1 MSIFKSTFTKA
12 VREQLKTRQDALKS
26 RLPKAVIQLNSRNS
40 WVRMTSGV
48 NVNGTS
54 VLAKNYILQGGVL
67 LNNKLRSGV
76 GGADK
81 VYSNFAPSLSSYN
94 TNAKAGTAGIKPM
107 PGITAIDIKSKSAY
121 GSLREVT
128 VQFECHNLQQL
139 EDLELLYM
147 RPGYTALIEW
157 GWTPYLDN
165 SGNLVSNINFYDDVI
180 NGTKEKDQILL
191 DLFQRSKDHSGNY
204 DALYGYIKNYSW
216 NARMDG
222 GYTCTTTLIS
232 IGEIM
237 ESLKVGWTPLDINTI
252 VFEGGLISTNPTK
265 SLPPPPPASQY
276 VAAPTVDFTKFENV
290 LKQGQSFADL
300 GFTSNPLAQAYSKN
314 ILAGLCYELYN
325 HCQSFTKTNLDIV
338 STNGSGFN
346 MITYF
351 NGPSNTEQGGINAQ
365 GNVQAYITLESFV
378 RLLNEYVLLASGKDQ
393 NDRKPFISLS
403 TTSNSYDDTKSESLL
418 CLAHP
423 LQVSID
429 PTVCLIT
436 SPIWAGGIDT
446 SDINAGANNGTP
458 TIYDSQAEE
467 ILQLID
473 TTTDTNAIGKKLID
487 IIGFG
492 KPNYS
497 VNNAKEFARSF
508 YTAAKRKRP
517 NIVLQG
523 IVDSLRKI
531 DGKGI
536 DPIKTRDENNK
547 FNATYTTL
555 FELSTYQTL
564 EKEEQEKKANADK
577 LAKGDT
583 SNFGVK
589 YLKELGAIDGAKFQF
604 DKEFGIIG
612 NIYLNIDFLYRLST
626 NDNVKTNGELKL
638 YKYLKTLLTEVQE
651 CIGGVNNF
659 DIHVDPV
666 DSVARII
673 DVNYV
678 DVSNRADAYK
688 NAFPLEMSNTSGT
701 VRSYNIQSQIFPEQA
716 SLVAIGA
723 QIGGGG
729 AQASQNNTLLDFNNN
744 LEDRIIP
751 KKFAPITSPNT
762 DKGNSNTEYLK
773 TSLDKLKDFFLPQN
787 NAIQEKVKVNDGSTP
802 STSQPSTSE
811 YKGALRD
818 VIRYFQGITSSNT
831 KNRAIIPIKASLT
844 MDGIGGLVIGHLFK
858 IPSDLL
864 PKGYKEDSIGG
875 KLVQTVIGI
884 SHKVGSG
891 DWTTTIDAYNIIIN
905 DPKGSI
911 DFDKL
916 ISLNPTTGVTTI
928 GASASTVVE
937 NLQLS
942 GDYRNRAFAFIAS
955 REQFTEFATDDEGDP
970 RLGYGTDQ
978 IFDNGRLRKVRAGD
992 RTTPEAAKQVLL
1004 SQIKDDYEKRV
1015 TRDIGQSN
1023 FDKLNDNQKAALI
1036 SFAYNVGSITSPIV
1050 TAIKQGKLEEAATQ
1064 IQNGPRTG
1072 KKSGIVY
1079 PGLIL
1084 RREQEAA
1091 LFLTPVSPSSKF
1103 QLAPPKPFDKVT
1115 FAKPNQLP
1123 FG

>member
-1 MSIFKSTFTKA
+1 MSIFRNTFTET
-12 VREQLKTRQDALKS
+12 VRKQLKTRQDALKS
-26 RLPKAVIQLNSRNS
+26 RSPKAIIQLNSRNS
-40 WVRMTSGV
+40 WVRMTYGV

-54 VLAKNYILQGGVL
+54 TLAKNYILQGGVL

-81 VYSNFAPSLSSYN
+81 VYSNFAPSLRSYN
-94 TNAKAGTAGIKPM
+94 TNAKAGTAGIKPI

-128 VQFECHNLQQL
+128 IQFECHNLQQL

-157 GWTPYLDN
+157 GWTPYLNNDGELA
-165 SGNLVSNINFYDDVI
+165 SSINFYDDVI
-180 NGTKEKDQILL
+180 NGTKERDQILL

-216 NARMDG
+216 TARMDG
-222 GYTCTTTLIS
+222 GYTCVTTLIS

-237 ESLKVGWTPLDINTI
+237 ESLKVGWTPLDINNI
-252 VFEGGLISTNPTK
+252 ILSKGLLGLAPP
-265 SLPPPPPASQY
+265 SLSPALSSQSK
-276 VAAPTVDFTKFENV
+276 VNNIFLQDPFAAY
-290 LKQGQSFADL
+290 
-300 GFTSNPLAQAYSKN
+300 YSKN

-325 HCQSFTKTNLDIV
+325 HCQSFAKTSLDII
-338 STNGSGFN
+338 STSSSGYN
-346 MITYF
+346 MVTYF
-351 NGPSNTEQGGINAQ
+351 NGPSNTDPGGIDAQ
-365 GNVQAYITLESFV
+365 GNVQAYITLESFI
-378 RLLNEYVLLASGKDQ
+378 RILNEKVLLAAGK
-393 NDRKPFISLS
+393 NEKSKKPFISLS
-403 TTSNSYDDTKSESLL
+403 TTSNSYDDNKSESLL
-418 CLAHP
+418 CLAHQ

-446 SDINAGANNGTP
+446 SDINAGANNGAP
-458 TIYDSQAEE
+458 TTYDSQALD
-467 ILQLID
+467 IYNQLEK
-473 TTTDTNAIGKKLID
+473 IGGGDEDPIGTKLLEY
-487 IIGFG
+487 IGFNNKSGYSTNNVKEFLRSFVKVYKEKNPG
-492 KPNYS
+492 KGEIAAQTYIERLTNNLVPSNGES
-497 VNNAKEFARSF
+497 KLGSGNPTWDALFNGIFIAENAKEEVEK
-508 YTAAKRKRP
+508 TA
-517 NIVLQG
+517 V
-523 IVDSLRKI
+523 
-531 DGKGI
+531 
-536 DPIKTRDENNK
+536 
-547 FNATYTTL
+547 
-555 FELSTYQTL
+555 
-564 EKEEQEKKANADK
+564 ADK

-583 SNFGVK
+583 SDFGTK
-589 YLKELGAIDGAKFQF
+589 YLKELGAVEGVAKFQI
-604 DKEFGIIG
+604 DDEFGIIG

-626 NDNVKTNGELKL
+626 NDSVKTNGELKL
-638 YKYLKTLLTEVQE
+638 YKYLKTLLNEVQE

-673 DVNYV
+673 DINYV
-678 DVSNRADAYK
+678 DTNKRKTAY
-688 NAFPLEMSNTSGT
+688 NSTFQLEMSNTSGT

-723 QIGGGG
+723 QVGGGG

-744 LEDRIIP
+744 LTDRIITGKYSP
-751 KKFAPITSPNT
+751 GEYSLNTNDITQ
-762 DKGNSNTEYLK
+762 NTEFLK

-787 NAIQEKVKVNDGSTP
+787 NTVQEQTEKNDGTTS
-802 STSQPSTSE
+802 STSQASTSE

-818 VIRYFQGITSSNT
+818 VIRYFQGVTKSNT
-831 KNRAIIPIKASLT
+831 KNRAIIPIKASIT

-875 KLVQTVIGI
+875 KLLQTVVGI

-891 DWTTTIDAYNIIIN
+891 DWTTTIDAYNIIAN
-905 DPKGSI
+905 DTKGDI
-911 DFDKL
+911 EFDKL

-928 GASASTVVE
+928 GASANTVVE

-955 REQFTEFATDDEGDP
+955 KEQFTEFATNDEGKK
-970 RLGYGTDQ
+970 RLGYGTDK
-978 IFDNGRLRKVRAGD
+978 IFDNGKLRDVRAGD
-992 RTTPEAAKQVLL
+992 RTTPEAAKQVLIY
-1004 SQIKDDYEKRV
+1004 QIQNDYEKRV
-1015 TRDIGQSN
+1015 ISGIGQSN

-1036 SFAYNVGSITSPIV
+1036 SFAYNVGSITSSIA
-1050 TAIKQGKLEEAATQ
+1050 TAIKQGKLEEVATL

-1072 KKSGIVY
+1072 QQSGVLK
-1079 PGLIL
+1079 GLIL

-1091 LFLTPVSPSSKF
+1091 LFLTPVSPASKF
-1103 QLAPPKPFDKVT
+1103 QLAPPKLPLVSPISN
-1115 FAKPNQLP
+1115 PNTLP

>member
-1 MSIFKSTFTKA
+1 MSIFRNTFTEA
-12 VREQLKTRQDALKS
+12 VRKQLKTRQDALKS
-26 RLPKAVIQLNSRNS
+26 RSPKSIIQLNSRNS

-67 LNNKLRSGV
+67 LNNKLRFGV

-81 VYSNFAPSLSSYN
+81 AYSNFAPSLNPYN
-94 TNAKAGTAGIKPM
+94 TSATAGTAGVKPM

-157 GWTPYLDN
+157 GWVPFLDN
-165 SGNLVSNINFYDDVI
+165 NTKEPVHNINFYDDVI

-204 DALYGYIKNYSW
+204 DALYGYVKNYSW
-216 NARMDG
+216 TARMDG
-222 GYTCTTTLIS
+222 GYTCTTTIIS

-237 ESLKVGWTPLDINTI
+237 ESLKVGWTPLDINNI
-252 VFEGGLISTNPTK
+252 VSQGGLIKTSPLQIPLPTTT
-265 SLPPPPPASQY
+265 SQY
-276 VAAPTVDFTKFENV
+276 VAAPKVDFSKIENV

-325 HCQSFTKTNLDIV
+325 HCQSFSKTSLDII

-351 NGPSNTEQGGINAQ
+351 NGPSNPDSGGINIQ
-365 GNVQAYITLESFV
+365 ENVQAYITLESFV

-393 NDRKPFISLS
+393 NNRKPFISLS
-403 TTSNSYDDTKSESLL
+403 TTSNSYDGNKSEPLL

-436 SPIWAGGIDT
+436 NPIWAGGIDT
-446 SDINAGANNGTP
+446 SDLNAGANNGAP
-458 TIYDSQAEE
+458 TTYDSQALDIYNQIEKPPFNSFGLATEDPIGTKLLEHIGYGKSGYSTNNVKEFLRSFVKVYKEKNPGKGE
-467 ILQLID
+467 IAANEYI
-473 TTTDTNAIGKKLID
+473 KKLTDNLIPSNGESKLSSGNATWEALFNGNF
-487 IIGFG
+487 ITE
-492 KPNYS
+492 
-497 VNNAKEFARSF
+497 NAKEEAEK
-508 YTAAKRKRP
+508 AA
-517 NIVLQG
+517 IA
-523 IVDSLRKI
+523 
-531 DGKGI
+531 
-536 DPIKTRDENNK
+536 E
-547 FNATYTTL
+547 
-555 FELSTYQTL
+555 
-564 EKEEQEKKANADK
+564 K
-577 LAKGDT
+577 LAKGNT
-583 SNFGVK
+583 SDFGTK

-604 DKEFGIIG
+604 NEEFGIIG

-638 YKYLKTLLTEVQE
+638 YKYLKALLNEVQE

-673 DVNYV
+673 DVNYI
-678 DVSNRADAYK
+678 DVTSRNDAYK

-701 VRSYNIQSQIFPEQA
+701 IRSYNIQSQIFPEQA
-716 SLVAIGA
+716 SIVAIGA

-762 DKGNSNTEYLK
+762 DEKNKNTEYLK

-787 NAIQEKVKVNDGSTP
+787 DAIQEKTEVTDGNPP
-802 STSQPSTSE
+802 SISQPSTSE

-818 VIRYFQGITSSNT
+818 VIRYFQGVTKSNT
-831 KNRAIIPIKASLT
+831 KNRAIIPIKASIT
-844 MDGIGGLVIGHLFK
+844 MDGIGGLIIGNLFK

-864 PKGYKEDSIGG
+864 PKGYKEGSIGG
-875 KLVQTVIGI
+875 KLLQTVIGI

-891 DWTTTIDAYNIIIN
+891 DWTTTIDAYNIIVN
-905 DPKGSI
+905 NPKGDL
-911 DFDKL
+911 DFNKL
-916 ISLNPTTGVTTI
+916 ISLNPVTGEFKISSGVPKNVYPDKPEVPYQQTTVSKAEVVAYLKSATSFDVNVKRSVLAIWRNESGNGSKGVNNNYFGI
-928 GASASTVVE
+928 QADNNKWPDSASYVIGTSVKVDSGGATRRFAAFSDYKS
-937 NLQLS
+937 NLNFMLNTIQR
-942 GDYRNRAFAFIAS
+942 RNLVANTAEDWARKYIYEWVSPIDKESAFNS
-955 REQFTEFATDDEGDP
+955 
-970 RLGYGTDQ
+970 
-978 IFDNGRLRKVRAGD
+978 
-992 RTTPEAAKQVLL
+992 AKSNLI
-1004 SQIKDDYEKRV
+1004 SIYNDSIKD
-1015 TRDIGQSN
+1015 
-1023 FDKLNDNQKAALI
+1023 L
-1036 SFAYNVGSITSPIV
+1036 
-1050 TAIKQGKLEEAATQ
+1050 
-1064 IQNGPRTG
+1064 
-1072 KKSGIVY
+1072 
-1079 PGLIL
+1079 
-1084 RREQEAA
+1084 
-1091 LFLTPVSPSSKF
+1091 
-1103 QLAPPKPFDKVT
+1103 PK
-1115 FAKPNQLP
+1115 
-1123 FG
+1123 

>member
-1 MSIFKSTFTKA
+1 MSIFKSTFTEA
-12 VREQLKTRQDALKS
+12 VRKQLKTRQDALKS
-26 RLPKAVIQLNSRNS
+26 RSPKSIIQLNSRNS
-40 WVRMTSGV
+40 WIRMTSGV

-54 VLAKNYILQGGVL
+54 ALAKNYILQGGVL
-67 LNNKLRSGV
+67 LNSKLRFGV
-76 GGADK
+76 GGVDK
-81 VYSNFAPSLSSYN
+81 AYSNFAPSLNPYN
-94 TNAKAGTAGIKPM
+94 TSATAGTAGIKPM

-157 GWTPYLDN
+157 GWVPFLDN
-165 SGNLVSNINFYDDVI
+165 TGQPQSNINFYDDVI

-237 ESLKVGWTPLDINTI
+237 ESLKVGWTPLDINNI
-252 VFEGGLISTNPTK
+252 VLQGGLISTNSTPPA
-265 SLPPPPPASQY
+265 PPPPTSISPF
-276 VAAPTVDFTKFENV
+276 VAAPKVDFNRIENV

-300 GFTSNPLAQAYSKN
+300 GFVNNPLAQAYSKN

-325 HCQSFTKTNLDIV
+325 HCQSFPKTSLDII

-351 NGPSNTEQGGINAQ
+351 NGPSNIDKGGINTQ
-365 GNVQAYITLESFV
+365 ENVQAYITLESFV
-378 RLLNEYVLLASGKDQ
+378 RLLNEYVLLAGGKDQ
-393 NDRKPFISLS
+393 NNRKPFISLS
-403 TTSNSYDDTKSESLL
+403 TTSNSYDDNKSEPLL

-436 SPIWAGGIDT
+436 NPIWAGGVDT
-446 SDINAGANNGTP
+446 SDINAGANNNSP
-458 TIYDSQAEE
+458 TIYDVQAEE
-467 ILQLID
+467 ILNLID
-473 TTTDTNAIGKKLID
+473 TTPPSNDSVIGQKLINAIG
-487 IIGFG
+487 FG
-492 KPNYS
+492 RPDYNA
-497 VNNAKEFARSF
+497 NNAKEFVRSF
-508 YTAAKRKRP
+508 YIVSKRKNP
-517 NIVLQG
+517 NATPAGILQ
-523 IVDSLRKI
+523 KI
-531 DGKGI
+531 KRI
-536 DPIKTRDENNK
+536 DDNVSQIKTFDENNK

-555 FELSTYQTL
+555 FVDEGVYQAV
-564 EKEEQEKKANADK
+564 EKEEQEKKAIADR

-583 SNFGVK
+583 SNFGTK
-589 YLKELGAIDGAKFQF
+589 YLKELGAIEGTNFQAGG
-604 DKEFGIIG
+604 EFGIIG

-626 NDNVKTNGELKL
+626 NDSVKTNGELKL
-638 YKYLKTLLTEVQE
+638 YKYLKTLLNEVQE

-659 DIHVDPV
+659 DVHVDPV

-673 DVNYV
+673 DVNYI
-678 DVSNRADAYK
+678 DISNRNDAYK
-688 NAFPLEMSNTSGT
+688 NAFQLEMSNTSGT

-716 SLVAIGA
+716 SIVAIGA

-762 DKGNSNTEYLK
+762 DRENKNAEYLK
-773 TSLDKLKDFFLPQN
+773 TNLDKLKDFFLPQN
-787 NAIQEKVKVNDGSTP
+787 DAVQEKTEVTDGTTP
-802 STSQPSTSE
+802 SISQPSTSE

-818 VIRYFQGITSSNT
+818 VIRYFQGVTKSNT
-831 KNRAIIPIKASLT
+831 KNRAIIPIKASIT
-844 MDGIGGLVIGHLFK
+844 MDGIGGLIIGHLFK

-864 PKGYKEDSIGG
+864 PKGYKEGSIGG
-875 KLVQTVIGI
+875 KLLQTVIGI
-884 SHKVGSG
+884 GHKVGSG
-891 DWTTTIDAYNIIIN
+891 DWTTTIDAYNIIVN
-905 DPKGSI
+905 DPKG
-911 DFDKL
+911 DLEFNKDL

-928 GASASTVVE
+928 GASANTVIS

-942 GDYRNRAFAFIAS
+942 GDYLNRAADFIIS
-955 REQFTEFATDDEGDP
+955 KEGFEPVAKYDQNAL
-970 RLGYGTDQ
+970 RLGYGTDK
-978 IFDNGRLRKVRAGD
+978 IFDNGRLRDVRAGD
-992 RTTPEAAKQVLL
+992 TTTREAAKLVLINQVRNEY
-1004 SQIKDDYEKRV
+1004 QGRV
-1015 TRDIGQSN
+1015 IRSIGQST
-1023 FDKLNDNQKAALI
+1023 FEALNDNQKAALI
-1036 SFAYNVGSITSPIV
+1036 SFAYNVGSVTSSIAS
-1050 TAIKQGKLEEAATQ
+1050 AIKQGNFPAAALY
-1064 IQNGPRTG
+1064 IKNGPNTVDQGRT
-1072 KKSGIVY
+1072 IV
-1079 PGLIL
+1079 PGLTI

-1091 LFLTPVSPSSKF
+1091 LFSTPVSSPSTKSPS
-1103 QLAPPKPFDKVT
+1103 LATYK
-1115 FAKPNQLP
+1115 AINSP

>member
-1 MSIFKSTFTKA
+1 MSIFRNTFTET
-12 VREQLKTRQDALKS
+12 VRKQLKTRQDALKS
-26 RLPKAVIQLNSRNS
+26 RSPKAIIQLNSRNS

-54 VLAKNYILQGGVL
+54 ALAKNYILQGGVL

-81 VYSNFAPSLSSYN
+81 VYSNFAPSLRSYN
-94 TNAKAGTAGIKPM
+94 TNAKAGTAGIKPI

-128 VQFECHNLQQL
+128 IQFECHNLQQL

-157 GWTPYLDN
+157 GWTPYLNNDGELA
-165 SGNLVSNINFYDDVI
+165 SSINFYDDVI
-180 NGTKEKDQILL
+180 NGTKERDQILL

-216 NARMDG
+216 TARMDG
-222 GYTCTTTLIS
+222 GYTCVTTLIS

-237 ESLKVGWTPLDINTI
+237 ESLKVGWTPLDINNI
-252 VFEGGLISTNPTK
+252 ILSKGLLGLAPP
-265 SLPPPPPASQY
+265 SLSPALSSQSK
-276 VAAPTVDFTKFENV
+276 VNNIFLQDPFAAY
-290 LKQGQSFADL
+290 
-300 GFTSNPLAQAYSKN
+300 YSKN

-325 HCQSFTKTNLDIV
+325 HCQSFAKTSLDII
-338 STNGSGFN
+338 STSSSGYN
-346 MITYF
+346 MVTYF
-351 NGPSNTEQGGINAQ
+351 NGPSNTDPGGIDAQ
-365 GNVQAYITLESFV
+365 GNVQAYITLESFI
-378 RLLNEYVLLASGKDQ
+378 RILNERVLLAAGK
-393 NDRKPFISLS
+393 NEKSKKPFISLS
-403 TTSNSYDDTKSESLL
+403 TTSNSYDDNKSESLL
-418 CLAHP
+418 CLAHQ

-446 SDINAGANNGTP
+446 SDINAGANNGAP
-458 TIYDSQAEE
+458 TTYDSQALD
-467 ILQLID
+467 IYNQLEK
-473 TTTDTNAIGKKLID
+473 IGGGDEDPIGTKLLEY
-487 IIGFG
+487 IGFNNKSGYSTNNVKEFLRSFVKVYKEKNPG
-492 KPNYS
+492 KGEIAAQTYIERLTNNLVPSNGES
-497 VNNAKEFARSF
+497 KLGSGNPTWDALFNGIFIAENAKEEVEK
-508 YTAAKRKRP
+508 TA
-517 NIVLQG
+517 V
-523 IVDSLRKI
+523 
-531 DGKGI
+531 
-536 DPIKTRDENNK
+536 
-547 FNATYTTL
+547 
-555 FELSTYQTL
+555 
-564 EKEEQEKKANADK
+564 ADK

-583 SNFGVK
+583 SDFGTK
-589 YLKELGAIDGAKFQF
+589 YLKELGAVEGVAKFQI
-604 DKEFGIIG
+604 DDEFGIIG

-626 NDNVKTNGELKL
+626 NDSVKTNGELKL
-638 YKYLKTLLTEVQE
+638 YKYLKTLLNEVQE

-678 DVSNRADAYK
+678 DTNKRKTAY
-688 NAFPLEMSNTSGT
+688 NSTFQLEMSNTSGT

-723 QIGGGG
+723 QVGGGG

-744 LEDRIIP
+744 LTDRIITGKYSP
-751 KKFAPITSPNT
+751 GEYSPNIN
-762 DKGNSNTEYLK
+762 DKTQNIEFLK

-787 NAIQEKVKVNDGSTP
+787 NTVQEQTEKNDGTTS
-802 STSQPSTSE
+802 STSQASTSE

-818 VIRYFQGITSSNT
+818 VIRYFQGVTKSNT
-831 KNRAIIPIKASLT
+831 KNRAIIPIKASIT

-875 KLVQTVIGI
+875 KLLQTVVGI

-891 DWTTTIDAYNIIIN
+891 DWTTTIDAYNIIAN
-905 DPKGSI
+905 DTKGDI
-911 DFDKL
+911 EFDKL

-928 GASASTVVE
+928 GASANTVVE

-955 REQFTEFATDDEGDP
+955 KEQFTEFATNDEGKK
-970 RLGYGTDQ
+970 RLGYGTDK
-978 IFDNGRLRKVRAGD
+978 IFDNGKLRDVRAGD
-992 RTTPEAAKQVLL
+992 RTTPEAAKQVLIY
-1004 SQIKDDYEKRV
+1004 QIQNDYEKRV
-1015 TRDIGQSN
+1015 ISGIGQSN

-1036 SFAYNVGSITSPIV
+1036 SFAYNVGSITSSIA
-1050 TAIKQGKLEEAATQ
+1050 TAIKQGKLEEVATL

-1072 KKSGIVY
+1072 QQSGVLK
-1079 PGLIL
+1079 GLIL

-1091 LFLTPVSPSSKF
+1091 LFLTPVSPASKF
-1103 QLAPPKPFDKVT
+1103 QLAPPKLPLVPISN
-1115 FAKPNQLP
+1115 PNTLP

>member
-1 MSIFKSTFTKA
+1 MSIFRNTFTET
-12 VREQLKTRQDALKS
+12 VRKQLKTRQDALKS
-26 RLPKAVIQLNSRNS
+26 RSPKAIIQLNSRNS

-54 VLAKNYILQGGVL
+54 TLAKNYILQGGVL

-81 VYSNFAPSLSSYN
+81 VYSNFAPSLRSYN
-94 TNAKAGTAGIKPM
+94 TNAKAGTAGIKPI

-128 VQFECHNLQQL
+128 IQFECHNLQQL

-157 GWTPYLDN
+157 GWTPYLNNDGELA
-165 SGNLVSNINFYDDVI
+165 SSINFYDDVI
-180 NGTKEKDQILL
+180 NGTKERDQILL

-216 NARMDG
+216 TARMDG
-222 GYTCTTTLIS
+222 GYTCVTTLIS

-237 ESLKVGWTPLDINTI
+237 ESLKVGWTPLDINNI
-252 VFEGGLISTNPTK
+252 ILSKGLLGLAPP
-265 SLPPPPPASQY
+265 SLSPALSSQSK
-276 VAAPTVDFTKFENV
+276 VNNIFLQDPFAAY
-290 LKQGQSFADL
+290 
-300 GFTSNPLAQAYSKN
+300 YSKN

-325 HCQSFTKTNLDIV
+325 HCQSFAKTSLDII
-338 STNGSGFN
+338 STSSSGYN
-346 MITYF
+346 MVTYF
-351 NGPSNTEQGGINAQ
+351 NGPSNTDPGGIDAQ
-365 GNVQAYITLESFV
+365 GNVQAYITLESFI
-378 RLLNEYVLLASGKDQ
+378 RILNEKVLLAAGK
-393 NDRKPFISLS
+393 NEKSKKPFISLS
-403 TTSNSYDDTKSESLL
+403 TTSNSYDDNKSESLL
-418 CLAHP
+418 CLAHQ

-446 SDINAGANNGTP
+446 SDINAGANNGAP
-458 TIYDSQAEE
+458 TTYDSQALD
-467 ILQLID
+467 IYNQLEK
-473 TTTDTNAIGKKLID
+473 IGGGDEDPIGTKLLEY
-487 IIGFG
+487 IGFNNKSGYSTNNVKEFLRSFVKVYKEKNPG
-492 KPNYS
+492 KGEIAAQTYIERLTNNLVPSNGES
-497 VNNAKEFARSF
+497 KLGSGNPTWDALFNGIFIAENAKEEVEK
-508 YTAAKRKRP
+508 TA
-517 NIVLQG
+517 V
-523 IVDSLRKI
+523 
-531 DGKGI
+531 
-536 DPIKTRDENNK
+536 
-547 FNATYTTL
+547 
-555 FELSTYQTL
+555 
-564 EKEEQEKKANADK
+564 ADK

-583 SNFGVK
+583 SDFGTK
-589 YLKELGAIDGAKFQF
+589 YLKELGAVEGVAKFQI
-604 DKEFGIIG
+604 DDEFGIIG

-626 NDNVKTNGELKL
+626 NDSVKTNGELKL
-638 YKYLKTLLTEVQE
+638 YKYLKTLLNEVQE

-678 DVSNRADAYK
+678 DTNKRKTAY
-688 NAFPLEMSNTSGT
+688 NSTFQLEMSNTSGT

-723 QIGGGG
+723 QVGGGG

-744 LEDRIIP
+744 LTDRIITGKYSP
-751 KKFAPITSPNT
+751 GEYSLNTNDITQ
-762 DKGNSNTEYLK
+762 NTEFLK

-787 NAIQEKVKVNDGSTP
+787 NTVQEQTEKNDGTTS
-802 STSQPSTSE
+802 STSQASTSE

-818 VIRYFQGITSSNT
+818 VIRYFQGVTKSNT
-831 KNRAIIPIKASLT
+831 KNRAIIPIKASIT

-875 KLVQTVIGI
+875 KLLQTVVGI

-891 DWTTTIDAYNIIIN
+891 DWTTTIDAYNIIAN
-905 DPKGSI
+905 DTKGDI
-911 DFDKL
+911 EFDKL

-928 GASASTVVE
+928 GASANTVVE

-955 REQFTEFATDDEGDP
+955 KEQFTEFATNDEGKK
-970 RLGYGTDQ
+970 RLGYGTDK
-978 IFDNGRLRKVRAGD
+978 IFDNGKLRDVRAGD
-992 RTTPEAAKQVLL
+992 RTTPEAAKQVLIY
-1004 SQIKDDYEKRV
+1004 QIQNDYEKRV
-1015 TRDIGQSN
+1015 ISGIGQSN

-1036 SFAYNVGSITSPIV
+1036 SFAYNVGSITSSIA
-1050 TAIKQGKLEEAATQ
+1050 TAIKQGKLEEVATL

-1072 KKSGIVY
+1072 QQSGVLK
-1079 PGLIL
+1079 GLIL

-1091 LFLTPVSPSSKF
+1091 LFLTPVSPASKF
-1103 QLAPPKPFDKVT
+1103 QLAPPKLPLVSPISN
-1115 FAKPNQLP
+1115 PNTLP

>member
-1 MSIFKSTFTKA
+1 MSIFKSTFTEA
-12 VREQLKTRQDALKS
+12 VRKQLKTRQDALKS
-26 RLPKAVIQLNSRNS
+26 RSPKSIMQLNSRNS

-48 NVNGTS
+48 NVDGTS

-81 VYSNFAPSLSSYN
+81 AYSNFAPSLSPYN
-94 TNAKAGTAGIKPM
+94 TNSTAGTAGIKPM

-157 GWTPYLDN
+157 GWTPYLNN
-165 SGNLVSNINFYDDVI
+165 SGNLVGNINFYDDVI

-252 VFEGGLISTNPTK
+252 VSQGGLISTNPSK
-265 SLPPPPPASQY
+265 LLPPPPPASQY
-276 VAAPTVDFTKFENV
+276 IAAPKVDFTKIENV

-325 HCQSFTKTNLDIV
+325 HCQAFPKTSLDII

-351 NGPSNTEQGGINAQ
+351 NGPSNTESGGVNTQ

-378 RLLNEYVLLASGKDQ
+378 RLLNEYVLLAGGKDQ
-393 NDRKPFISLS
+393 NNRKPFISLS
-403 TTSNSYDDTKSESLL
+403 TTSNSYDDNKSESLL

-436 SPIWAGGIDT
+436 NPIWAGGIDT

-458 TIYDSQAEE
+458 TTYDSQALDIYNQLEKIGGGNEDPIGTKLLEHIGYGKSGYSTNNVKEFLRSFVKVYKEKNPGKGE
-467 ILQLID
+467 IAAQTYIEKLTNNLVPSNGESKLGSGN
-473 TTTDTNAIGKKLID
+473 TTWDALFNGVFIAE
-487 IIGFG
+487 
-492 KPNYS
+492 
-497 VNNAKEFARSF
+497 NAKEEVEK
-508 YTAAKRKRP
+508 TA
-517 NIVLQG
+517 I
-523 IVDSLRKI
+523 
-531 DGKGI
+531 
-536 DPIKTRDENNK
+536 
-547 FNATYTTL
+547 
-555 FELSTYQTL
+555 
-564 EKEEQEKKANADK
+564 QEK

-626 NDNVKTNGELKL
+626 NDSVKTNGELKL

-673 DVNYV
+673 DVNYI
-678 DVSNRADAYK
+678 DVSSRTDAYK

-701 VRSYNIQSQIFPEQA
+701 VRSYSIQSQIFPEQA
-716 SLVAIGA
+716 SIVAIGA
-723 QIGGGG
+723 QIGSGG

-762 DKGNSNTEYLK
+762 DKENSNTEYLK

-787 NAIQEKVKVNDGSTP
+787 NAIQEETEATDPNL

-818 VIRYFQGITSSNT
+818 VIRYFQGITDSNT
-831 KNRAIIPIKASLT
+831 KNRAIIPIKASIT
-844 MDGIGGLVIGHLFK
+844 MDGIGGLIIGHLFK

-864 PKGYKEDSIGG
+864 PKGYKEGSIGG
-875 KLVQTVIGI
+875 KLLQTVIGI

-928 GASASTVVE
+928 GASANTVVE

-942 GDYRNRAFAFIAS
+942 GDYRNRAFSFIAS
-955 REQFTEFATDDEGDP
+955 KEQFTEFAKNDEGKL
-970 RLGYGTDQ
+970 RLGYGTDK
-978 IFDNGRLRKVRAGD
+978 IFDNGKLRDVRAGD
-992 RTTPEAAKQVLL
+992 KTTPEAAKQVLIY
-1004 SQIKDDYEKRV
+1004 QIQNDYEKRV

-1036 SFAYNVGSITSPIV
+1036 SFAYNVGSITSSIV

-1072 KKSGIVY
+1072 QQSGLSR
-1079 PGLIL
+1079 GLIL

-1091 LFLTPVSPSSKF
+1091 LFLTPLSPASKF
-1103 QLAPPKPFDKVT
+1103 QLSPPKLPLVPISN
-1115 FAKPNQLP
+1115 PNTLP

>member
-1 MSIFKSTFTKA
+1 MSIFRNTFTKT
-12 VREQLKTRQDALKS
+12 VREQLKTRQNALKS
-26 RLPKAVIQLNSRNS
+26 RSPKSIIQLNSRNS

-54 VLAKNYILQGGVL
+54 ILAKNYILQGGVL
-67 LNNKLRSGV
+67 LSNKLRFGV

-81 VYSNFAPSLSSYN
+81 AYSNFAPSLNPYN
-94 TNAKAGTAGIKPM
+94 TSATAGTAGIKPM

-157 GWTPYLDN
+157 GWVPFLDN
-165 SGNLVSNINFYDDVI
+165 AGQLQSNINFYDDVI

-216 NARMDG
+216 TARMDG
-222 GYTCTTTLIS
+222 GYTCTTTIIS

-237 ESLKVGWTPLDINTI
+237 ESLKVGWTPLDINNI
-252 VFEGGLISTNPTK
+252 VSQGGLIKTSPLQIPQSPTT
-265 SLPPPPPASQY
+265 SISQY
-276 VAAPTVDFTKFENV
+276 VAAPKVDFGKIENV
-290 LKQGQSFADL
+290 LKSLADVGL
-300 GFTSNPLAQAYSKN
+300 GFVNNPLAQAYSKN

-325 HCQSFTKTNLDIV
+325 HCQSSPKTSLDII

-351 NGPSNTEQGGINAQ
+351 NGPSNLDPGGINAQ

-378 RLLNEYVLLASGKDQ
+378 RLLNEYVLLAGGKDQ
-393 NDRKPFISLS
+393 NNRKPFISLS
-403 TTSNSYDDTKSESLL
+403 TTSNSYDDNKSEPLL

-436 SPIWAGGIDT
+436 NPIWAGGVST

-458 TIYDSQAEE
+458 TTYDSQALD
-467 ILQLID
+467 IYNQLEK
-473 TTTDTNAIGKKLID
+473 IGSGDEDPIGTKLLEY
-487 IIGFG
+487 IGFG
-492 KPNYS
+492 KTEYSPNN
-497 VNNAKEFARSF
+497 VKEFLRSF
-508 YTAAKRKRP
+508 AKIYRQKNPTTSTTAAINREINRLTNNLVPPGGGSK
-517 NIVLQG
+517 LG
-523 IVDSLRKI
+523 S
-531 DGKGI
+531 G
-536 DPIKTRDENNK
+536 DPTWDAL
-547 FNATYTTL
+547 FNGN
-555 FELSTYQTL
+555 FIEIND
-564 EKEEQEKKANADK
+564 KEEVEKTAIADK

-583 SNFGVK
+583 SDFGNK
-589 YLKELGAIDGAKFQF
+589 YLKELGAIEGAKFQTGE
-604 DKEFGIIG
+604 EFGIIG

-626 NDNVKTNGELKL
+626 NDSVKTNGELKL
-638 YKYLKTLLTEVQE
+638 YKYLKTLLNEVQE

-673 DVNYV
+673 DVNYI
-678 DVSNRADAYK
+678 DATNRNDAYK

-701 VRSYNIQSQIFPEQA
+701 IRSYNIQSQIFPEQA
-716 SLVAIGA
+716 SIVAIGA

-729 AQASQNNTLLDFNNN
+729 AQASQNNTLLDFNNS

-751 KKFAPITSPNT
+751 KKFSPITSPNT
-762 DKGNSNTEYLK
+762 DEKSTNTEYLK

-787 NAIQEKVKVNDGSTP
+787 DAVQEKTEVTDPNAP
-802 STSQPSTSE
+802 ISQPSTSE

-818 VIRYFQGITSSNT
+818 VIRYFQGVTKSNT
-831 KNRAIIPIKASLT
+831 KNRAIIPIKASIT
-844 MDGIGGLVIGHLFK
+844 MDGIGGLIIGNLFK

-864 PKGYKEDSIGG
+864 PKGYKEGSIGG
-875 KLVQTVIGI
+875 KLLQTVIGI
-884 SHKVGSG
+884 SHKVGSS
-891 DWTTTIDAYNIIIN
+891 DWTTTIDAYNIIVN

-911 DFDKL
+911 EFKDL

-928 GASASTVVE
+928 GASANTVVE

-942 GDYRNRAFAFIAS
+942 GDHRNRAFAFIAS
-955 REQFTEFATDDEGDP
+955 KEQFTEFATNDEGTL
-970 RLGYGTDQ
+970 RLGYGTDK
-978 IFDNGRLRKVRAGD
+978 IFDNGKLRDVRAGD
-992 RTTPEAAKQVLL
+992 KTTPEAAKQVLI
-1004 SQIKDDYEKRV
+1004 SQIQNDYEKRV
-1015 TRDIGQSN
+1015 TSRIGQSN

-1036 SFAYNVGSITSPIV
+1036 SFAYNVGSITSPIA
-1050 TAIKQGKLEEAATQ
+1050 TAIKQGKIEEVATL

-1072 KKSGIVY
+1072 QQSGVLK
-1079 PGLIL
+1079 GLIL

-1091 LFLTPVSPSSKF
+1091 LFSTPVSPSSKF
-1103 QLAPPKPFDKVT
+1103 QLAPPKSPIKIPF
-1115 FAKPNQLP
+1115 FNPPNTLP
-1123 FG
+1123 F

>member
-1 MSIFKSTFTKA
+1 MSIFRNTFTET
-12 VREQLKTRQDALKS
+12 VRKQLKTRQDALKS
-26 RLPKAVIQLNSRNS
+26 RSPKAIIQLNSRNS

-54 VLAKNYILQGGVL
+54 TLAKNYILQGGVL

-81 VYSNFAPSLSSYN
+81 VYSNFAPSLRSYN
-94 TNAKAGTAGIKPM
+94 TNAKAGTAGIKPI

-128 VQFECHNLQQL
+128 IQFECHNLQQL

-157 GWTPYLDN
+157 GWTPYLNNDGELA
-165 SGNLVSNINFYDDVI
+165 SSINFYDDVI
-180 NGTKEKDQILL
+180 NGTKERDQILL

-216 NARMDG
+216 TARMDG
-222 GYTCTTTLIS
+222 GYTCVTTLIS

-237 ESLKVGWTPLDINTI
+237 ESLKVGWTPLDINNI
-252 VFEGGLISTNPTK
+252 ILSKGLLGLAPP
-265 SLPPPPPASQY
+265 SLSPSLSSQSK
-276 VAAPTVDFTKFENV
+276 VNNIFLQDPFAAY
-290 LKQGQSFADL
+290 
-300 GFTSNPLAQAYSKN
+300 YSKN

-325 HCQSFTKTNLDIV
+325 HCQSFAKTSLDII
-338 STNGSGFN
+338 STSSSGYN
-346 MITYF
+346 MVTYF
-351 NGPSNTEQGGINAQ
+351 NGPSNTDPGGIDAQ
-365 GNVQAYITLESFV
+365 GNVQAYITLESFI
-378 RLLNEYVLLASGKDQ
+378 RILNEKVLLAAGK
-393 NDRKPFISLS
+393 NEKSKKPFISLS
-403 TTSNSYDDTKSESLL
+403 TTSNSYDDNKSESLL
-418 CLAHP
+418 CLAHQ

-446 SDINAGANNGTP
+446 SDINAGANNGAP
-458 TIYDSQAEE
+458 TTYDSQALD
-467 ILQLID
+467 IYNQLEK
-473 TTTDTNAIGKKLID
+473 IGGGDEDPIGTKLLEY
-487 IIGFG
+487 IGFNNKSGYSTNNVKEFLRSFVKVYKEKNPG
-492 KPNYS
+492 KGEIAAQTYIERLTNNIVPSNGES
-497 VNNAKEFARSF
+497 KLGSGNPTWDALFNGIFIAENAKEEVEK
-508 YTAAKRKRP
+508 TA
-517 NIVLQG
+517 V
-523 IVDSLRKI
+523 
-531 DGKGI
+531 
-536 DPIKTRDENNK
+536 
-547 FNATYTTL
+547 
-555 FELSTYQTL
+555 
-564 EKEEQEKKANADK
+564 ADK

-583 SNFGVK
+583 SDFGTK
-589 YLKELGAIDGAKFQF
+589 YLKELGAVEGVAKFQI
-604 DKEFGIIG
+604 DDEFGIIG

-626 NDNVKTNGELKL
+626 NDSVKTNGELKL
-638 YKYLKTLLTEVQE
+638 YKYLKTLLNEVQE

-678 DVSNRADAYK
+678 DTNKRKTAY
-688 NAFPLEMSNTSGT
+688 NSTFQLEMSNTSGT

-723 QIGGGG
+723 QVGGGG

-744 LEDRIIP
+744 LTDRIITGKYSP
-751 KKFAPITSPNT
+751 GEYSLNTNDITQ
-762 DKGNSNTEYLK
+762 NTEFLK

-787 NAIQEKVKVNDGSTP
+787 NTVQEQTEKNDGTTS
-802 STSQPSTSE
+802 STSQASTSE

-818 VIRYFQGITSSNT
+818 VIRYFQGVTKSNT
-831 KNRAIIPIKASLT
+831 KNRAIIPIKASIT

-875 KLVQTVIGI
+875 KLLQTVVGI

-891 DWTTTIDAYNIIIN
+891 DWTTTIDAYNIIAN
-905 DPKGSI
+905 DTKGDI
-911 DFDKL
+911 EFDKL

-928 GASASTVVE
+928 GASANTVVE

-955 REQFTEFATDDEGDP
+955 KEQFTEFATNDEGKK
-970 RLGYGTDQ
+970 RLGYGTDK
-978 IFDNGRLRKVRAGD
+978 IFDNGKLRDVRAGD
-992 RTTPEAAKQVLL
+992 RTTPEAAKQVLIY
-1004 SQIKDDYEKRV
+1004 QIQNDYEKRV
-1015 TRDIGQSN
+1015 ISGIGQSN

-1036 SFAYNVGSITSPIV
+1036 SFAYNVGSITSSIA
-1050 TAIKQGKLEEAATQ
+1050 TAIKQGKLEEVATL

-1072 KKSGIVY
+1072 QQSGVLK
-1079 PGLIL
+1079 GLIL

-1103 QLAPPKPFDKVT
+1103 QLAPPKLPLVPISN
-1115 FAKPNQLP
+1115 PNTLP

>member
-1 MSIFKSTFTKA
+1 MSIFRNTFTET
-12 VREQLKTRQDALKS
+12 VRKQLKTRQDALKS
-26 RLPKAVIQLNSRNS
+26 RSPKAIIQLNSRNS

-54 VLAKNYILQGGVL
+54 TLAKNYILQGGVL

-81 VYSNFAPSLSSYN
+81 VYSNFAPSLRSYN
-94 TNAKAGTAGIKPM
+94 TNAKAGTAGIKPI

-128 VQFECHNLQQL
+128 IQFECHNLQQL

-157 GWTPYLDN
+157 GWTPYLNNDGELA
-165 SGNLVSNINFYDDVI
+165 SSINFYDDVI
-180 NGTKEKDQILL
+180 NGTKERDQILL

-216 NARMDG
+216 TARMDG
-222 GYTCTTTLIS
+222 GYTCVTTLIS

-237 ESLKVGWTPLDINTI
+237 ESLKVGWTPLDINNI
-252 VFEGGLISTNPTK
+252 ILSKGLLGLAPP
-265 SLPPPPPASQY
+265 SLSPALSSQSK
-276 VAAPTVDFTKFENV
+276 VNNIFLQDPFAAY
-290 LKQGQSFADL
+290 
-300 GFTSNPLAQAYSKN
+300 YSKN

-325 HCQSFTKTNLDIV
+325 HCQSFAKSSLDII
-338 STNGSGFN
+338 STSSSGYN
-346 MITYF
+346 MVTYF
-351 NGPSNTEQGGINAQ
+351 NGPSNTNPGGIDAQ
-365 GNVQAYITLESFV
+365 GNVQAYITLESFI
-378 RLLNEYVLLASGKDQ
+378 RILNEKVLLAAGK
-393 NDRKPFISLS
+393 NEKSKKPFISLS
-403 TTSNSYDDTKSESLL
+403 TTSNSYDDNKSESLL

-429 PTVCLIT
+429 PTICLIT

-446 SDINAGANNGTP
+446 SDINAGANNGAP
-458 TIYDSQAEE
+458 TNYDGA
-467 ILQLID
+467 
-473 TTTDTNAIGKKLID
+473 AID
-487 IIGFG
+487 IYSQLEKIGG
-492 KPNYS
+492 GDSGPMIGTQLLKYIGYDKPDYNT
-497 VNNAKEFARSF
+497 NNAKEFVRAFTKYARLRQPTIKDDEIRVKLDTLTDNVGFGRENETWNVLFSIDTIRKNNDEDKEK
-508 YTAAKRKRP
+508 TA
-517 NIVLQG
+517 I
-523 IVDSLRKI
+523 
-531 DGKGI
+531 
-536 DPIKTRDENNK
+536 
-547 FNATYTTL
+547 
-555 FELSTYQTL
+555 
-564 EKEEQEKKANADK
+564 ADK

-583 SNFGVK
+583 SDFGTK
-589 YLKELGAIDGAKFQF
+589 YLKELGAVEGVAKFQI
-604 DKEFGIIG
+604 DDEFGIIG

-626 NDNVKTNGELKL
+626 NDSVKTNGELKL
-638 YKYLKTLLTEVQE
+638 YKYLKTLLNEVQE

-678 DVSNRADAYK
+678 DTNKRKTAYDST
-688 NAFPLEMSNTSGT
+688 FQLEMSNTSGT

-723 QIGGGG
+723 QVGGGG

-744 LEDRIIP
+744 LTDRIITGKYSP
-751 KKFAPITSPNT
+751 GKYSPNNN
-762 DKGNSNTEYLK
+762 DKTQNTEFLK

-787 NAIQEKVKVNDGSTP
+787 NTVQEQTEKNDGTTS
-802 STSQPSTSE
+802 STSQASTSE

-818 VIRYFQGITSSNT
+818 VIRYFQGVTKSNT
-831 KNRAIIPIKASLT
+831 KNRAIIPIKASIT

-875 KLVQTVIGI
+875 KLLQTVVGI

-891 DWTTTIDAYNIIIN
+891 DWTTTIDAYNIIAN
-905 DPKGSI
+905 DTKGDI
-911 DFDKL
+911 EFKDL

-928 GASASTVVE
+928 GASANTVVE

-955 REQFTEFATDDEGDP
+955 KEQFTEFATNDEGKK
-970 RLGYGTDQ
+970 RLGYGTDK
-978 IFDNGRLRKVRAGD
+978 IFDNGKLRDVRAGD
-992 RTTPEAAKQVLL
+992 RTTPEAAKQVLIY
-1004 SQIKDDYEKRV
+1004 QIQNDYEKRV
-1015 TRDIGQSN
+1015 ISGIGQSN

-1036 SFAYNVGSITSPIV
+1036 SFAYNVGSITSSIA
-1050 TAIKQGKLEEAATQ
+1050 TAIKQGKLEEVATL

-1072 KKSGIVY
+1072 QQSGVLK
-1079 PGLIL
+1079 GLIL

-1103 QLAPPKPFDKVT
+1103 QLAPPKLPLVSPISN
-1115 FAKPNQLP
+1115 PNTLP

>member
-1 MSIFKSTFTKA
+1 MSIFRNTFTET
-12 VREQLKTRQDALKS
+12 VRKQLKTRQDALKS
-26 RLPKAVIQLNSRNS
+26 RSPKAIIQLNSRNS

-54 VLAKNYILQGGVL
+54 TLAKNYILQGGVL

-81 VYSNFAPSLSSYN
+81 VYSNFAPSLRSYN
-94 TNAKAGTAGIKPM
+94 TNAKAGTAGIKPI

-128 VQFECHNLQQL
+128 IQFECHNLQQL

-157 GWTPYLDN
+157 GWTPYLNNDGELA
-165 SGNLVSNINFYDDVI
+165 SSINFYDDVI
-180 NGTKEKDQILL
+180 NGTKERDQILL

-216 NARMDG
+216 TARMDG
-222 GYTCTTTLIS
+222 GYTCVTTLIS

-237 ESLKVGWTPLDINTI
+237 ESLKVGWTPLDINNI
-252 VFEGGLISTNPTK
+252 ILSKGLLGLAPP
-265 SLPPPPPASQY
+265 SLSPALSSQSK
-276 VAAPTVDFTKFENV
+276 VNNIFLQDPFAAY
-290 LKQGQSFADL
+290 
-300 GFTSNPLAQAYSKN
+300 YSKN

-325 HCQSFTKTNLDIV
+325 HCQSFAKTSLDII
-338 STNGSGFN
+338 STSSSGYN
-346 MITYF
+346 MVTYF
-351 NGPSNTEQGGINAQ
+351 NGPSNTDPGGIDAQ
-365 GNVQAYITLESFV
+365 GNVQAYITLESFI
-378 RLLNEYVLLASGKDQ
+378 RILNEKVLLAAGK
-393 NDRKPFISLS
+393 NEKSKKPFISLS
-403 TTSNSYDDTKSESLL
+403 TTSNSYDDNKSESLL
-418 CLAHP
+418 CLAHQ

-446 SDINAGANNGTP
+446 SDINAGANNGAP
-458 TIYDSQAEE
+458 TTYDSQALD
-467 ILQLID
+467 IYNQLEK
-473 TTTDTNAIGKKLID
+473 IGGGDEDPIGTKLLEY
-487 IIGFG
+487 IGFNNKSGYSTNNVKEFLRSFVKVYKEKNPG
-492 KPNYS
+492 KGEIAAQTYIERLTNNLVPSNGES
-497 VNNAKEFARSF
+497 KLGSGNPTWDALFNGIFIAENAKEEVEK
-508 YTAAKRKRP
+508 TA
-517 NIVLQG
+517 V
-523 IVDSLRKI
+523 
-531 DGKGI
+531 
-536 DPIKTRDENNK
+536 
-547 FNATYTTL
+547 
-555 FELSTYQTL
+555 
-564 EKEEQEKKANADK
+564 ADK

-583 SNFGVK
+583 SDFGTK
-589 YLKELGAIDGAKFQF
+589 YLKELGAVEGVAKFQI
-604 DKEFGIIG
+604 DDEFGIIG

-626 NDNVKTNGELKL
+626 NDSVKTNGELKL
-638 YKYLKTLLTEVQE
+638 YKYLKTLLNEVQE

-678 DVSNRADAYK
+678 DTNKRKTAY
-688 NAFPLEMSNTSGT
+688 NSTFQLEMSNTSGT

-723 QIGGGG
+723 QVGGGG

-744 LEDRIIP
+744 LTDRIITGKYSP
-751 KKFAPITSPNT
+751 GEYSLNTNDITQ
-762 DKGNSNTEYLK
+762 NTEFLK

-787 NAIQEKVKVNDGSTP
+787 NTVQEQTEKNDGTTS
-802 STSQPSTSE
+802 STSQASTSE

-818 VIRYFQGITSSNT
+818 VIRYFQGVTKSNT
-831 KNRAIIPIKASLT
+831 KNRAIIPIKASIT

-875 KLVQTVIGI
+875 KLLQTVVGI

-891 DWTTTIDAYNIIIN
+891 DWTTTIDAYNIIAN
-905 DPKGSI
+905 DTKGDI
-911 DFDKL
+911 EFDKL

-928 GASASTVVE
+928 GASANTVVE

-942 GDYRNRAFAFIAS
+942 GDYRNRAFSFIAS
-955 REQFTEFATDDEGDP
+955 KEQFTEFATNDEGKK
-970 RLGYGTDQ
+970 RLGYGTDK
-978 IFDNGRLRKVRAGD
+978 IFDNGKLRDVRAGD
-992 RTTPEAAKQVLL
+992 KTTPEAAKQVLIY
-1004 SQIKDDYEKRV
+1004 QIQNDYEKRV
-1015 TRDIGQSN
+1015 ISGIGQSN

-1036 SFAYNVGSITSPIV
+1036 SFAYNVGSITSSIA
-1050 TAIKQGKLEEAATQ
+1050 TAIKQGKLEEVATL

-1072 KKSGIVY
+1072 QQSGVLK
-1079 PGLIL
+1079 GLIL

-1091 LFLTPVSPSSKF
+1091 LFLTPVSPASKF
-1103 QLAPPKPFDKVT
+1103 QLAPPKSPKGPLISN
-1115 FAKPNQLP
+1115 PNTLP

>member
-1 MSIFKSTFTKA
+1 MSIFRSTFTET
-12 VREQLKTRQDALKS
+12 VRKQLKTRQDALKS

-67 LNNKLRSGV
+67 LNNKLRFGV

-81 VYSNFAPSLSSYN
+81 TYSNFSPSLSSYN

-216 NARMDG
+216 TARMDG
-222 GYTCTTTLIS
+222 GYTCTTTIIS

-252 VFEGGLISTNPTK
+252 VSQGGLISTNPSK
-265 SLPPPPPASQY
+265 LSLSPI
-276 VAAPTVDFTKFENV
+276 ENV

-325 HCQSFTKTNLDIV
+325 HCQSFTKTSLDIV

-403 TTSNSYDDTKSESLL
+403 TTSNSYDDSNKSESLL

-446 SDINAGANNGTP
+446 SDINAGAQNGAP
-458 TIYDSQAEE
+458 TTYDSQALD
-467 ILQLID
+467 IYNQLEK
-473 TTTDTNAIGKKLID
+473 IGGGDEDPIGTKLLEYV
-487 IIGFG
+487 GFG
-492 KPNYS
+492 KTGSSTNNVKEFLRSFVKVYKEKNPGKGEIAAQTYIERLTNNLVPPNGGS
-497 VNNAKEFARSF
+497 KLGSGDATWNALFNGVFIAENAKEEAEK
-508 YTAAKRKRP
+508 AA
-517 NIVLQG
+517 IA
-523 IVDSLRKI
+523 
-531 DGKGI
+531 
-536 DPIKTRDENNK
+536 E
-547 FNATYTTL
+547 
-555 FELSTYQTL
+555 
-564 EKEEQEKKANADK
+564 K

-589 YLKELGAIDGAKFQF
+589 YLKELGAIDGAKFQSGE
-604 DKEFGIIG
+604 EFGIIG

-787 NAIQEKVKVNDGSTP
+787 NAVQEKVEVNDGSSP

-818 VIRYFQGITSSNT
+818 VIRYFQGITNSNT

-928 GASASTVVE
+928 GASATTVVE

>member
-1 MSIFKSTFTKA
+1 
-12 VREQLKTRQDALKS
+12 
-26 RLPKAVIQLNSRNS
+26 
-40 WVRMTSGV
+40 
-48 NVNGTS
+48 
-54 VLAKNYILQGGVL
+54 
-67 LNNKLRSGV
+67 
-76 GGADK
+76 
-81 VYSNFAPSLSSYN
+81 
-94 TNAKAGTAGIKPM
+94 
-107 PGITAIDIKSKSAY
+107 
-121 GSLREVT
+121 
-128 VQFECHNLQQL
+128 
-139 EDLELLYM
+139 
-147 RPGYTALIEW
+147 
-157 GWTPYLDN
+157 
-165 SGNLVSNINFYDDVI
+165 
-180 NGTKEKDQILL
+180 
-191 DLFQRSKDHSGNY
+191 
-204 DALYGYIKNYSW
+204 
-216 NARMDG
+216 
-222 GYTCTTTLIS
+222 
-232 IGEIM
+232 
-237 ESLKVGWTPLDINTI
+237 
-252 VFEGGLISTNPTK
+252 
-265 SLPPPPPASQY
+265 
-276 VAAPTVDFTKFENV
+276 
-290 LKQGQSFADL
+290 
-300 GFTSNPLAQAYSKN
+300 
-314 ILAGLCYELYN
+314 
-325 HCQSFTKTNLDIV
+325 
-338 STNGSGFN
+338 

-351 NGPSNTEQGGINAQ
+351 NGPSNTNSGGVNTQ

-393 NDRKPFISLS
+393 NNRKPFISLS
-403 TTSNSYDDTKSESLL
+403 TTSNSYDDNKSESLL

-446 SDINAGANNGTP
+446 SDINAGANNGAP
-458 TIYDSQAEE
+458 TNYDGA
-467 ILQLID
+467 
-473 TTTDTNAIGKKLID
+473 AID
-487 IIGFG
+487 IYSQLEKIGSG
-492 KPNYS
+492 DEDPIGTKLLKYIGYDKPDYNT
-497 VNNAKEFARSF
+497 NNAKEFVRAFTKYARLRQPTIKDDEIRVKLDTLTDNVGFGRENETWNVLFSIDTIRKNNDEDKEK
-508 YTAAKRKRP
+508 TA
-517 NIVLQG
+517 I
-523 IVDSLRKI
+523 
-531 DGKGI
+531 
-536 DPIKTRDENNK
+536 
-547 FNATYTTL
+547 
-555 FELSTYQTL
+555 
-564 EKEEQEKKANADK
+564 ADK

-626 NDNVKTNGELKL
+626 NDSVKTNGELKL

-673 DVNYV
+673 DVNYI
-678 DVSNRADAYK
+678 DVSSRTDAYK

-701 VRSYNIQSQIFPEQA
+701 VRSYSIQSQIFPEQA
-716 SLVAIGA
+716 SIVAIGA

-762 DKGNSNTEYLK
+762 DKENSNTEYLK

-787 NAIQEKVKVNDGSTP
+787 NAIQEETEATDPNL
-802 STSQPSTSE
+802 STSQQSTSE

-818 VIRYFQGITSSNT
+818 VIRYFQGITDSNT
-831 KNRAIIPIKASLT
+831 KNRAIIPIKASIT
-844 MDGIGGLVIGHLFK
+844 MDGIGGLIIGHLFK

-864 PKGYKEDSIGG
+864 PKGYKEGSIGG
-875 KLVQTVIGI
+875 KLLQTVIGI
-884 SHKVGSG
+884 GHKVGSG

-928 GASASTVVE
+928 GASANTVVE

-942 GDYRNRAFAFIAS
+942 GDYRNRAFSFIAS
-955 REQFTEFATDDEGDP
+955 KEQFTEFATNDEGKL
-970 RLGYGTDQ
+970 RLGYGTDK
-978 IFDNGRLRKVRAGD
+978 IFDNGKLRDVRAGD
-992 RTTPEAAKQVLL
+992 KTTPEAAKQVLL
-1004 SQIKDDYEKRV
+1004 SQIQNDYEKRV
-1015 TRDIGQSN
+1015 TRGIGQSN

-1072 KKSGIVY
+1072 QQSGVLT
-1079 PGLIL
+1079 GLIL

-1091 LFLTPVSPSSKF
+1091 LFLTPVSPASKF
-1103 QLAPPKPFDKVT
+1103 QLSPPKLPKGPPISN
-1115 FAKPNQLP
+1115 PNTLP